1 MFLFFLS
8 SFSLTATSLPLR
20 DSLLLNRMPTE
31 LHALEVSP
39 PFSLSLIPCNSGRW
53 KRALLCSAG
62 HQRLLYA
69 KTVSAWAGCQTL
81 KSLASLPDTTG
92 ICMPPALHPSAPSL
106 PCYRYHRVLPEECH
120 NHVKC

>member
-8 SFSLTATSLPLR
+8 SFSLTASSLPSR
-20 DSLLLNRMPTE
+20 DSLLLNRNRMPTE
-31 LHALEVSP
+31 LHALEV
-39 PFSLSLIPCNSGRW
+39 IPCNSGRW

-81 KSLASLPDTTG
+81 KSLASLTLPGYACHRHYILLYHHCHAITGYYQKNVTT
-92 ICMPPALHPSAPSL
+92 M
-106 PCYRYHRVLPEECH
+106 
-120 NHVKC
+120 

>member
-81 KSLASLPDTTG
+81 KSLASLTLPGYACHRHYILLHHHCHAITGYYQKNVTT
-92 ICMPPALHPSAPSL
+92 M
-106 PCYRYHRVLPEECH
+106 
-120 NHVKC
+120 